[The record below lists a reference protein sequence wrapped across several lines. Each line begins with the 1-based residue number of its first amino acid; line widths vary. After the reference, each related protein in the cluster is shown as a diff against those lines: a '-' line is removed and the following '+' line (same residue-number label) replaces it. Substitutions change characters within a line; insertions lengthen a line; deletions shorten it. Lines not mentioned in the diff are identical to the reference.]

1 MAIFSPEE
9 TVIHNQKMRDF
20 MTFQKT
26 QIAAGIALALV
37 SMASLAQQAEEAKV
51 TTVTV
56 TGIRNALKNAVDL
69 KRNSNSVLD
78 AVSAEDI
85 GKLPDSD
92 VGESLGRIPG
102 VSVGRAFGQG
112 ASVSVRGSDPQ
123 MTYTTLNG
131 QTVASTG
138 WYDQQSLDRSFNYS
152 LLPSELI
159 GGMEVY
165 KSSQAD
171 LTEGGIG
178 GTVIIKTRKPLDM
191 PAGTAFLGL
200 KLGKGTISTD
210 LVKDLSGL
218 ASWKNQEST
227 FGILVA
233 AASEQG
239 DYIRR
244 GVEADTR
251 WSADVAPTTFV
262 QERKRT
268 ALNLSMQAKPSKSL
282 SLGLNFTS
290 LQLDANNSNTSH
302 YVFQGDNCSQR
313 NAAGVCTLSTITPA
327 TSNPAFIQTWARNG
341 KMTSDSFSVNALYR
355 ANGIKFEAIAGTTK
369 ADGGTSLT
377 TNYGYFGGNLP
388 VWSGRID
395 ASGKQIKISPASN
408 QSTTLANLPANSS
421 PETWATTRGPNSDKE
436 NYGQMDLTLNV
447 NWGAISAFKTGVRQT
462 SHTFDRRVD
471 RALFGTPT
479 PVPTGS
485 LYSGTIELMDG
496 WTFPKPNISA
506 MTGNTV
512 RNITGWVEERSGFGT
527 LKEDNTS
534 LYGMF
539 NIEKD
544 ELHGNFGLRYIR
556 TKAAAT
562 GYKLDGT
569 AVAAGDIPANA
580 GWSRNKVEE
589 KATYSDLLPSI
600 NLAYN
605 LNKDLVLRGT
615 ASQAI
620 TRPNYDN
627 MFIAS
632 QTGFQDTVAGNET
645 VTFGSIGL
653 KPMKSTQ
660 IDLGLEYYYGKGN
673 MMSLMFFHKK
683 IKNFITTETK
693 INQKIGVVSPDSNL
707 DSWTVNQYVNAGGG
721 KITGIEAQLNHGFDN
736 GFGVLANYTLSD
748 ASAPATSF
756 ADRLDVFTL
765 SSKHNMN
772 LVGYW
777 ENPTYSARLAYN
789 WRSKYMI
796 RETGWYGNRMHD
808 AYGTL
813 DASFGWNISP
823 KYRLQFEVTNLLKE
837 DDVQYGAAGVNTT
850 VKAPLKAGYPA
861 WSFAGERTWKLSFN
875 AKF

>member
-1 MAIFSPEE
+1 
-9 TVIHNQKMRDF
+9 

-26 QIAAGIALALV
+26 QLAAGIALALV
-37 SMASLAQQAEEAKV
+37 SMASVAQQAEEAKL

-56 TGIRNALKNAVDL
+56 TGIRNALRNAVDI
-69 KRNSNSVLD
+69 KRNANSVVD

-85 GKLPDSD
+85 GKLPDTD

-138 WYDQQSLDRSFNYS
+138 WYDQQALDRSFNYS

-191 PAGTAFLGL
+191 PAGTAFIGV
-200 KLGKGTISTD
+200 KLGKGSISTD
-210 LVKDLSGL
+210 LDKDVSGL
-218 ASWKNQEST
+218 VSWKNAEST
-227 FGILVA
+227 FGVLVA
-233 AASEQG
+233 GAKEQG

-244 GVEADTR
+244 GVEADSR
-251 WSADVAPTTFV
+251 WSGDVSPTTFV
-262 QERKRT
+262 QERKRS
-268 ALNLSMQAKPSKSL
+268 ALNLSLQAKPMKSL
-282 SLGLNFTS
+282 NLGLNYTT

-302 YVFQGDNCSQR
+302 YIFQGDNCSQK
-313 NAAGVCTLSTITPA
+313 NAAGVCTLSTITA
-327 TSNPAFIQTWARNG
+327 ANALPAFVQTWARNG
-341 KMTSDSFSVNALYR
+341 KMSSDSLTLNAVYKE
-355 ANGIKFEAIAGTTK
+355 NGVKLEGVAGTTK

-377 TNYGYFGGNLP
+377 TNYGYYDGALP
-388 VWSGRID
+388 KWAGRID
-395 ASGKQIKISPASN
+395 ATGNQIKIYPAAN
-408 QSTTLANLPANSS
+408 QSSTLANLPANSS
-421 PETWATTRGPNSDKE
+421 PETWATTRGPNADKE
-436 NYGQMDLTLNV
+436 NYGQVDLTLNLD
-447 NWGAISAFKTGVRQT
+447 WGMLSSFKTGVRKS
-462 SHTFDRRVD
+462 SHTFDKRSD
-471 RALFGTPT
+471 RATFGTPT

-496 WTFPKPNISA
+496 WTFPRPNISA
-506 MTGNTV
+506 MTSNTLKNV
-512 RNITGWVEERSGFGT
+512 TGWVEERSGFGT
-527 LKEDNTS
+527 LKEDNTA

-539 NIEKD
+539 NVEKD
-544 ELHGNFGLRYIR
+544 ALHGNFGLRYIH
-556 TKAAAT
+556 TNVTAI

-569 AVAAGDIPANA
+569 PVAAGDIAGNA
-580 GWSRNKVEE
+580 GWGRNKVEE
-589 KATYSDLLPSI
+589 KASYHDFLPSF

-605 LNKDLVLRGT
+605 VNKDFVVRATG
-615 ASQAI
+615 SQAI

-627 MFIAS
+627 MFIAT
-632 QTGFQDTVAGNET
+632 QTGFQDNVAGNET
-645 VTFGSIGL
+645 VTFGSAAL
-653 KPMKSTQ
+653 KPQKSTQ
-660 IDLGLEYYYGKGN
+660 LDLGLEYYYGKGN
-673 MMSLMFFHKK
+673 MISVMYFHKN

-693 INQKIGVVSPDSNL
+693 VNQKIGVVSPDSHL
-707 DSWTVNQYVNAGGG
+707 DSWTVNQFVNAGGG
-721 KITGIEAQLNHGFDN
+721 KIDGIEAQLNHGFDN
-736 GFGVLANYTLSD
+736 GFGVLANYTLSN
-748 ASAPATSF
+748 ASAPAVSY
-756 ADRLDVFTL
+756 ADRLSVFTL
-765 SSKHNMN
+765 SSKHNVN
-772 LVGYW
+772 LVTYW

-808 AYGTL
+808 AFGTL
-813 DASFGWNISP
+813 DASVGWNITP
-823 KYRLQFEVTNLLKE
+823 KYRLQFEATNLLKA
-837 DDVQYGAAGVNTT
+837 DDVQYGAADTSTT

-861 WSFAGERTWKLSFN
+861 WSFAGERTWKVSFN